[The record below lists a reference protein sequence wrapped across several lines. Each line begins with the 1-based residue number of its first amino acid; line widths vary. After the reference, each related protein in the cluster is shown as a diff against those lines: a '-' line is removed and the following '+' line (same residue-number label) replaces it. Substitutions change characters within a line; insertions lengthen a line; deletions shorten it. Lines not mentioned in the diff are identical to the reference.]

1 MVVRGPYINPAYL
14 ARLKKISSVQLETQR
29 PSVENIENA
38 EQFREKITSGR
49 LTVCFFTDSM
59 FNPCR
64 YYENVFKSVASDF
77 KDNARF
83 IRFVAAQRVD
93 LENLAPFLTCL
104 QESTLIKSSCGRS
117 RYRKKFERFRRYHFT
132 KVGLR

>member
-14 ARLKKISSVQLETQR
+14 ARFKKSSSAQLETQR

-38 EQFREKITSGR
+38 EQFRENITSGG

-83 IRFVAAQRVD
+83 IRFVAATRV
-93 LENLAPFLTCL
+93 ENLAPFLTCI
-104 QESTLIKSSCGRS
+104 QESTLITSSCGRS
-117 RYRKKFERFRRYHFT
+117 RYRKKFEHSRRYHFT